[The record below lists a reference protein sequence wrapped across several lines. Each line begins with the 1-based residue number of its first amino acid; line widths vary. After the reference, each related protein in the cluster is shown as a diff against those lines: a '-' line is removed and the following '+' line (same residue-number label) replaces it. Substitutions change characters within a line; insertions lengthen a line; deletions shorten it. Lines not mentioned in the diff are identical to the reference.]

1 MKIILG
7 SKSSGRKY
15 VLQQAGYVFDIMTA
29 DIDEKAIRSDNYEEL
44 PLLIARAKAKAL
56 QPKISEP
63 AILIT
68 GDGIVMCNGQMRE
81 KPENEEQAR
90 VYLESYNHH
99 PAITYMAIV
108 ATNTSTSRQ
117 AEGLDIS
124 KVYFKHLPIPLIEKL
139 IKDGKVLQAA
149 GAFMTEHPLM
159 SPYIDHIIGDRTG
172 VIGLPL
178 KLMEELIKKVSLPGS

>member
-44 PLLIARAKAKAL
+44 PLLIARAKARAL
-56 QPKISEP
+56 IPSIKEP
-63 AILIT
+63 AILVT

-90 VYLESYNHH
+90 AYLESYNYY
-99 PAITYMAIV
+99 PAITHMAIV
-108 ATNTSTSRQ
+108 VTNTVTGKS

-124 KVYFKHLPIPLIEKL
+124 QVYFKHLSDSLIEQL
-139 IKDGKVLQAA
+139 IKDGKVMQAA

-178 KLMEELIKKVSLPGS
+178 KLTEELIKKVC